1 MDQPKVERLLRL
13 IQLLSS
19 NVEYSIDDL
28 MERLD
33 MSRRT
38 IYRYLD
44 TFKEAGFAVQK
55 VNPSGNV
62 YRLATLRKP
71 FTDLSKIVYFS
82 DEEAYIVN
90 HLMDQLDD
98 TSPIKQG
105 LRRKLAAVYDIST
118 ISSFGGRKNNS
129 AIIDALT
136 TAIKEK
142 RCVTLKGYS
151 SSHSHQTKDYRV
163 EPYRLNNNYIDIWS
177 LDTRDGVNKRF
188 KVARIGEV
196 QLLEDAWEH
205 EDAHED
211 APLDAFRMHGQA
223 PTHVKLRLDYVAKNL
238 LVEEFPMAEGG
249 LSPEGDHWIWEGDVR
264 GMEGVGRFVLGLS
277 KFIEVL
283 EGDELRAFLRE
294 RAELILGGSGSSPE

>member
-1 MDQPKVERLLRL
+1 MERMLRM
-13 IQLLSS
+13 IQLLAS

-71 FTDLSKIVYFS
+71 FADLSKLVYFS

-118 ISSFGGRKNNS
+118 ISSFGGRKSNS

-136 TAIKEK
+136 EAIKEK
-142 RCVTLKGYS
+142 KTVVLKAYS
-151 SSHSHQTKDYRV
+151 SSHSHTTKDYRV
-163 EPYRLNNNYIDIWS
+163 EPYRLNNNYIDIWAY
-177 LDTRDGVNKRF
+177 DTADGINKRF

-196 QLLEDAWEH
+196 EMLQDPWLNEDRH
-205 EDAHED
+205 EDE
-211 APLDAFRMHGQA
+211 PLDAFRMHG
-223 PTHVKLRLDYVAKNL
+223 PSPSHVKLRMDYVAKNL
-238 LVEEFPMAEGG
+238 LVEEFPMAEKG
-249 LSPEGDHWIWEGDVR
+249 LSQEGGKWIWEGDVR
-264 GMEGVGRFVLGLS
+264 GMDGVGRFVLGLPM
-277 KFIEVL
+277 FIEVL
-283 EGDELRAFLRE
+283 EGDDLKAFLRGH
-294 RAELILGGSGSSPE
+294 AAYILDNYPGQEPQSL

>member
-1 MDQPKVERLLRL
+1 MDQPKVERMLRM
-13 IQLLSS
+13 IQLLAS

-38 IYRYLD
+38 VYRYLD

-71 FTDLSKIVYFS
+71 FADLSKLVYFS

-90 HLMDQLDD
+90 NLMDQLDD

-105 LRRKLAAVYDIST
+105 LRRKLAAVYNIST
-118 ISSFGGRKNNS
+118 ISSFGGRKSNS

-142 RCVTLKGYS
+142 RAVTLRGYS
-151 SSHSHQTKDYRV
+151 SSHSNTTKDYRV
-163 EPYRLNNNYIDIWS
+163 EPYRLNNNYIDIWAY
-177 LDTRDGVNKRF
+177 DTADGVNKRF
-188 KVARIGEV
+188 KVSRIGEV
-196 QLLEDAWEH
+196 ELLDAPWAFEDRH
-205 EDAHED
+205 EDE
-211 APLDAFRMHGQA
+211 PLDAFRMHGPS
-223 PTHVKLRLDYVAKNL
+223 PTHVKLRMNYVAKNL
-238 LVEEFPMAEGG
+238 LVEEFPMAERG
-249 LSPEGDHWIWEGDVR
+249 LSADGDHWIWEGDVR
-264 GMEGVGRFVLGLS
+264 GMNGVGRFVLGLPT
-277 KFIEVL
+277 FIDVL
-283 EGDELRAFLRE
+283 EGGELRAWLRE
-294 RAELILGGSGSSPE
+294 HAAYILEHD

>member
-1 MDQPKVERLLRL
+1 MDQPKVERLLRM
-13 IQLLSS
+13 IQLLAS

-55 VNPSGNV
+55 VSPGGNV

-71 FTDLSKIVYFS
+71 FTDLSKLVYFS

-90 HLMDQLDD
+90 NLMDQLDD

-118 ISSFGGRKNNS
+118 ISSFGGRKSNS

-142 RCVTLKGYS
+142 RCVVLKGYS
-151 SSHSHQTKDYRV
+151 SSHSHRTKDYRV
-163 EPYRLNNNYIDIWS
+163 EPYRLNNNYIDIWAY
-177 LDTRDGVNKRF
+177 DVRDGINKRF
-188 KVARIGEV
+188 KVARIDEV
-196 QLLEDAWEH
+196 ELLDEPWACEAKH
-205 EDAHED
+205 EDE
-211 APLDAFRMHGQA
+211 PLDAFRMHGHA
-223 PTHVKLRLDYVAKNL
+223 PAHVKLRLDYVAKNL
-238 LVEEFPMAEGG
+238 LVEEFPMAEKG
-249 LSPEGDHWIWEGDVR
+249 LAADGDKWIWEGDVR
-264 GMEGVGRFVLGLS
+264 GMEGVGRFVLGLP

-283 EGDELRAFLRE
+283 EGEELRSWLRE
-294 RAELILGGSGSSPE
+294 HAEYILSSL